1 MITLKEIKRYQDT
14 NSVEA
19 TWVDG
24 EVVVKCHSYDQVQMD
39 MLAADLGADLAEY
52 QWIID
57 EVQAN
62 MIPVPVPD
70 PVPNPKIAELKSEL
84 AALDIK
90 RIRPTAEGDTAYLI
104 TLNAQA
110 VALRAELQALL

>member
-1 MITLKEIKRYQDT
+1 MITLKEIKRYPDT

-39 MLAADLGADLAEY
+39 MLATDLGADLAEY

-62 MIPVPVPD
+62 LIVRPD
-70 PVPNPKIAELKSEL
+70 IDFTAVRMYEIKAEL
-84 AALDIK
+84 AAIDQR
-90 RIRPTAEGDTAYLI
+90 RIRPLAEGDTEYLA

-110 VALRAELQALL
+110 VVLRAELQGLL

>member
-1 MITLKEIKRYQDT
+1 MITLKEIKRYPDT

-24 EVVVKCHSYDQVQMD
+24 EIVVRCHSYDQVQMD
-39 MLAADLGADLAEY
+39 MLAADLGADLAEH

-62 MIPVPVPD
+62 LIVRPD
-70 PVPNPKIAELKSEL
+70 TNFAATRISEIKAEL
-84 AALDIK
+84 AAIDQR
-90 RIRPTAEGDTAYLI
+90 RIRPLAEGDTDYLAV
-104 TLNAQA
+104 LNGQV
-110 VALRAELQALL
+110 VALRAELQGLL